1 MLRFMGSQRVG
12 YDLVTELNLTDSDTG
27 CQIGGDGV
35 RVAQDLPTH
44 FFATL
49 Y

>member
-1 MLRFMGSQRVG
+1 MLISDFSLPHEGM
-12 YDLVTELNLTDSDTG
+12 LNYCLILMLNTG

-35 RVAQDLPTH
+35 TVAQDLPKH